1 MKEQWDNG
9 DKVWFKFWSNWSF
22 GTYIGLD
29 DEEGKCIIKGE
40 DGYFYRPKLDEINQT
55 NPDEFRLVPKEL
67 LPELI
72 KCRENPYYFATKYLK
87 IQGKPFTTYLNE
99 NQFNE
104 LIKKYET
111 SNK

>member
-1 MKEQWDNG
+1 MKEQWNNG

-22 GTYIGLD
+22 GTYIGLNINGKTHLIKGD
-29 DEEGKCIIKGE
+29 DEFIYPVELK
-40 DGYFYRPKLDEINQT
+40 DINQT

-99 NQFNE
+99 DQFNE

-111 SNK
+111 INK